1 MVQDKWYTTSLTP
14 RVSCDCGYPHKHAK
28 PCAHEMKHA
37 QSIGQDIM
45 TLIDK
50 KDTTEGW
57 QRQYPED
64 VEFRIPSLMNVLQNQ
79 FYITACEHE
88 ETGDKGRLQLPHAVR
103 KSRGRPESHKRKLSS
118 KEKVVGKNRCSK
130 CQKVGHRKD
139 KCPNMR
145 VSSGAGTSMGGGGGG
160 AGVGWGGAAGAGSVG
175 RS

>member
-1 MVQDKWYTTSLTP
+1 MCVYILICILVYTYSY
-14 RVSCDCGYPHKHAK
+14 VY
-28 PCAHEMKHA
+28 
-37 QSIGQDIM
+37 
-45 TLIDK
+45 
-50 KDTTEGW
+50 
-57 QRQYPED
+57 
-64 VEFRIPSLMNVLQNQ
+64 MNVLQNQ